1 MLFRSL
7 WMCDQ
12 GAGSGGSPGDCGYV
26 TEEQDLGGHPGDCRC
41 VSPGAGSGGVTLETV
56 AV

>member
-1 MLFRSL
+1 
-7 WMCDQ
+7 MCDQ